1 MELIS
6 KTFRSANILIFRSNF
21 ATASKA
27 GGKKAVANKNA
38 KPDKQKFMKKQKQ
51 AASKEMAATRKSGGA
66 DRSVPFSRALFTV
79 ENKSPDMIESE
90 EAIRRELISKSWSRW
105 TMLNLHRETQ
115 FEANFIRSR
124 IKAME
129 ALQTVSPVLAENASE
144 VLYES
149 APITIRPAAETNPE
163 KLPFE

>member
-66 DRSVPFSRALFTV
+66 DRSVPFSRALFTLTV
-79 ENKSPDMIESE
+79 KLHYTENI
-90 EAIRRELISKSWSRW
+90 
-105 TMLNLHRETQ
+105 LNLRKK
-115 FEANFIRSR
+115 IR
-124 IKAME
+124 AC
-129 ALQTVSPVLAENASE
+129 LN
-144 VLYES
+144 
-149 APITIRPAAETNPE
+149 
-163 KLPFE
+163 